1 MIMVDNFDIL
11 NLNDDVEWSHIQ
23 LFHHLWDNG
32 IKCLYCDMYTD
43 DNLAII
49 VGCNALDNELSR
61 VLGVHKDCIYRFDE
75 LGLIVLNLYQ
85 EKCLRGECE

>member
-1 MIMVDNFDIL
+1 MNFNIL

-23 LFHHLWDNG
+23 LQNHLWDNN
-32 IKCLYCDMYTD
+32 IQCLYCDMYTN
-43 DNLAII
+43 DNLAIL
-49 VGCNALDNELSR
+49 VGCNVLDYELSR

-85 EKCLRGECE
+85 EINLHKILQA